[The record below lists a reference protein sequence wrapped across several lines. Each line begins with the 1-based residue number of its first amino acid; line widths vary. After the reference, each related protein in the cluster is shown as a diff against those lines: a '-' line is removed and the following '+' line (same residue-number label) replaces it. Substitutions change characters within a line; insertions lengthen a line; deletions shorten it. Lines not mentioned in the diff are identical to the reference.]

1 MSDDDLRPH
10 GDIPRELATA
20 TRAATIMAYAIAL
33 VGAGGGTLAL
43 RDGDL
48 SAALIVWTTSLAV
61 AAVLVGL
68 GTLLRAVRDVTRR
81 LTVLE
86 RRLDRATGG

>member
-1 MSDDDLRPH
+1 MSDDELH
-10 GDIPRELATA
+10 TASDIPRELATA
-20 TRAATIMAYAIAL
+20 SRAATIMAYAIAL

-48 SAALIVWTTSLAV
+48 AAALIVWTTSLAV

-68 GTLLRAVRDVTRR
+68 GTLLRALRDVSRR
-81 LTVLE
+81 LSVLE
-86 RRLDRATGG
+86 RRIDRASGG